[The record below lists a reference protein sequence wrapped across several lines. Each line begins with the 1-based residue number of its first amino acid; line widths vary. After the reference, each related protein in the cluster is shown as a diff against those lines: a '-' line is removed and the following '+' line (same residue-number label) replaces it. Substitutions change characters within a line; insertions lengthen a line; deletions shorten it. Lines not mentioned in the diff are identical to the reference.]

1 MTEPLHVL
9 VEGLP
14 QNSLTTRLLG
24 ALDWVVPGEWR
35 NITVFEDMIK
45 EVTGEEDQGVIQ
57 QVGERAMAL
66 WNDPAQGYQR
76 AVAVYQGVDHVAT
89 GAGLASLFSMVADRV
104 ELFEKVRDVAPKP
117 DTVQAVDAAVKL
129 AAELV
134 AFTLTNGIPGDSL
147 GDFSTSVAAYA
158 KEERIRMVAWLAF
171 DCIIPLGPDFLAKI
185 FDALKNVEAD
195 ALANHRVFRF
205 VAEHLPGDLARKKQL
220 VEENVAD
227 AGERLSAF
235 ATDRGM
241 TREGL
246 LAKVREYVDVAD
258 DKLDVIAAALDLT
271 TNTFEHTGIQTV
283 ARRIVSRAYGEI

>member
-9 VEGLP
+9 VESLP
-14 QNSLTTRLLG
+14 RSSLTTRLLG

-35 NITVFEDMIK
+35 NITVFEEMIK
-45 EVTGEEDQGVIQ
+45 DVTGEEDQALVQ
-57 QVGERAMAL
+57 QIGERAMAL

-76 AVAVYQGVDHVAT
+76 AVDVYRGVDHVAT
-89 GAGLASLFSMVADRV
+89 GAGLAAIFSMVADRV

-117 DTVQAVDAAVKL
+117 DIVQAVDAAVKL

-134 AFTLTNGIPGDSL
+134 AFTLTNGIPGDSI

-158 KEERIRMVAWLAF
+158 KEERMRMVAWLAF
-171 DCIIPLGPDFLAKI
+171 DCIIPLGPDFFAKI
-185 FDALKNVEAD
+185 LDSLRTVDLD

-205 VAEHLPGDLARKKQL
+205 VAEHLPGDIARKKQI

-227 AGERLSAF
+227 AGERLNAF
-235 ATDRGM
+235 ATERGM

-246 LAKVREYVDVAD
+246 LEKVREYVDVAD
-258 DKLDVIAAALDLT
+258 DKLDMIAAALDLT

-283 ARRIVSRAYGEI
+283 ARRIIARAYGEI